1 MCRLSKAEDCYSLI
15 KTPVGTPG
23 YTAPET
29 LAGQFTAGHFSP
41 QPYNRQ
47 ADVWSAG
54 VLLYLMLF
62 GVHPFAG
69 RSTRNS
75 AEAVSAAIQAGHFT
89 FPPDGCASQPA
100 RNLIC
105 AMLRRDPKQ
114 RLSIAGI
121 MQHAWFVQGL
131 PKGADS
137 YNSRLLQEAACKPP
151 LYTEDQLTEL
161 ITEARLGI

>member
-15 KTPVGTPG
+15 KTQVGTPG
-23 YTAPET
+23 YTAPEI
-29 LAGQFTAGHFSP
+29 LAGQSTYGH
-41 QPYNRQ
+41 Q

-69 RSTRNS
+69 RSTRIS
-75 AEAVSAAIQAGHFT
+75 AETMSAAIQAGHFT

-105 AMLRRDPKQ
+105 AMLRRNPEH

-121 MQHAWFVQGL
+121 MQHAWFAQGL
-131 PKGADS
+131 PKGAVS